1 MLNDQQ
7 KMHEER
13 MASKL
18 EKIEHFKKRREGFQ
32 SENKKEKYEKKLENV
47 EQMIVAY
54 NWNRQMEVLGAQ
66 GFNNRVKV
74 FKVLMKNKGD
84 VN

>member
-18 EKIEHFKKRREGFQ
+18 EKIEHFKKRREGF
-32 SENKKEKYEKKLENV
+32 
-47 EQMIVAY
+47 
-54 NWNRQMEVLGAQ
+54 
-66 GFNNRVKV
+66 
-74 FKVLMKNKGD
+74 
-84 VN
+84 